1 MADNDTDAKKL
12 YEGLGLNDR
21 QIRVVEDTVKR
32 LGDISGLA
40 PFDKPAVR
48 RYVATTVK
56 KEETKDPSFLDTVE
70 ISSPQPTPN
79 TPVQTD
85 YQPARS

>member
-12 YEGLGLNDR
+12 YEGLGLNNQ
-21 QIRVVEDTVKR
+21 QIQVVEDTVKR
-32 LGDISGLA
+32 LGTISKEA

-48 RYVATTVK
+48 RFVARTV
-56 KEETKDPSFLDTVE
+56 KEETDRDPAFLDTVE
-70 ISSPQPTPN
+70 VVPPQPTPN
-79 TPVQTD
+79 APVQTD